1 MTTLYHFCSYNTNKI
16 DMDKNTTYLGQ
27 PIFTQ
32 VLSLIEESLINK
44 AVKTHQ
50 SNKHAKSLRFKDH
63 LVTML
68 YSVFARC
75 TSLREVQ
82 TGLELCNGK
91 LNHLNLSKVPARST
105 LSDGNKKRSSK
116 VFETLYLSL
125 YQKYKSVISDSRL
138 SSAIA
143 QKLYILDSTTISL
156 FKAILKPAGRKRMD
170 GKSKGGIKVH
180 TLLKAD
186 NNMPCFIKFTAAAL
200 HDQQFY
206 ECIKELPNHSIITF
220 DKAYINYEQF
230 EKFNDRGI
238 SYVVPQKDNAS
249 YTSIKELDLLD
260 TETAILKDEIIE
272 VKYAIENETVQAK
285 KQLQLRRIAYYSQ
298 KHSNTFIYWTNNLE
312 FTATEIVAIYQNRW
326 QIEKF
331 FKKLKQNFP
340 LQYFL
345 GDNTNAI
352 EIQIWCSL
360 IGLILLQ
367 VLHTEQ
373 KSTIAFS
380 ILCSIVSIHLMN
392 YTCITSII
400 NKYKQKRQRI
410 IKEKPPDITIK
421 KVAHPHFQKQF
432 DF

>member
-1 MTTLYHFCSYNTNKI
+1 MATLYQFCSYYTNNI
-16 DMDKNTTYLGQ
+16 DMDENTIYLGQ

-32 VLSLIEESLINK
+32 LLSLIDETLISRAAQLNN
-44 AVKTHQ
+44 
-50 SNKHAKSLRFKDH
+50 SNKYSKSLSFKDH

-68 YSVFARC
+68 YSVFAKC

-105 LSDGNKKRSSK
+105 LSDGNKNRNSK

-125 YQKYKSVISDSRL
+125 YQKYKSIISDSRL
-138 SSAIA
+138 STAISE
-143 QKLYILDSTTISL
+143 KLYVLDSTTIFL

-230 EKFNDRGI
+230 DKFNERGI

-249 YTSIKELDLLD
+249 YTSIKELALLD
-260 TETAILKDEIIE
+260 TETDILKDEMIE
-272 VKYAIENETVQAK
+272 VKYAVEKENIQAK
-285 KQLQLRRIAYYSQ
+285 KQLQIRRIAYYSQ
-298 KHSNTFIYWTNNLE
+298 KHKDTFIYWTNNMEL
-312 FTATEIVAIYQNRW
+312 TATEVVAIYQNRW

-352 EIQIWCSL
+352 EIQIWCAL
-360 IGLILLQ
+360 IGLILMQ
-367 VLHTEQ
+367 VIFTEQ
-373 KSTIAFS
+373 KATIAFS
-380 ILCSIVSIHLMN
+380 ILASIISIHLMN
-392 YTCITSII
+392 YTCLTSII
-400 NKYKQKRQRI
+400 NRYKEKRQR
-410 IKEKPPDITIK
+410 KRK
-421 KVAHPHFQKQF
+421 KQVQNSTLKKTVHPHFQKQF